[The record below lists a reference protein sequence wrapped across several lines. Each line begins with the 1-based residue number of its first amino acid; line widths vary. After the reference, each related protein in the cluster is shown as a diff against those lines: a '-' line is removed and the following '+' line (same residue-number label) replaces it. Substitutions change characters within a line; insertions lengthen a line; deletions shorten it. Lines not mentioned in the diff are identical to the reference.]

1 METRTY
7 TAELE
12 TGARVRIDRPYY
24 QSFHEKP
31 DPFADLTGT
40 VVRVIFPGD
49 IMYEGW
55 GLSNGTGE
63 VKYLIELDQEF
74 PGTKT
79 KNFFFSGSELARLL
93 Q

>member
-12 TGARVRIDRPYY
+12 AGTRVRIYRPDY

-31 DPFADLTGT
+31 DPFAGLTGT

-55 GLSNGTGE
+55 GMPNGTGE
-63 VKYLIELDQEF
+63 VKYQIELDKEY
-74 PGTKT
+74 PATKT
-79 KNFFFSGSELARLL
+79 KNFLFSGRELARL
-93 Q
+93 